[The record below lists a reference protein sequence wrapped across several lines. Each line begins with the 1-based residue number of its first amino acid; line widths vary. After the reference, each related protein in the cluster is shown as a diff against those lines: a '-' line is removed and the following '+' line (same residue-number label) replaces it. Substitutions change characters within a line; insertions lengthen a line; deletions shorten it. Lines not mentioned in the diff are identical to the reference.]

1 MVISVEHLVK
11 QYENLA
17 AVDHVDLNVKEGE
30 IFGVLGPVGCGK
42 STLIHCIMSL
52 VSYDKGSVKLFD
64 EIMSPTQNA
73 LKRKIG
79 VCFQDDAFFETLSVY
94 DNIYY
99 FTNLYLQ
106 DKEKSDEAVVRIL
119 KFLDMEDKKKVSA
132 SKLDET
138 SRKMLNFACGLSHKP
153 KLLIIDG
160 GLVNI
165 EPKAKN
171 IFFEKIRELKR
182 RGTTILYT
190 THSIEEAE
198 EICDR
203 IAIMDKGK
211 ILTYGTKEELKK
223 SISLGERI
231 RIRVYQLSSA
241 QLEQIRVIPGVFYV
255 NYDQGFLTVKSKK
268 GKNNLIHILQFFQER
283 EIEIGEI
290 ISELPTL
297 EDVFWEITGKAFNQ

>member
-1 MVISVEHLVK
+1 MVISVERLVK

-30 IFGVLGPVGCGK
+30 IFGVLGPVGSGK

-138 SRKMLNFACGLSHKP
+138 SRKMLNFACGLAHKP

-268 GKNNLIHILQFFQER
+268 GKNNLIHILQFFQEH